1 MKILIILISCLR
13 LIHFVENWTGNAFEW
28 ITDQTL
34 FNGIDYGL
42 ELTQG
47 QVLVISNRFTI
58 SNGTDA
64 AGLTTTP
71 DTLPSNTTGATVSS
85 SPLPTNLTSS
95 ANSQATPTTARTKTL
110 GKSEIVGIV
119 MGVMAICVALSVMG
133 IFALVLKMMK
143 KNGPPPGAD
152 DHEANREMH
161 DDNQPTELNSPTD
174 DTDAYF
180 PKHSS
185 MMPMGKLSAN
195 STSTNVGKLRTGSA
209 SSSNVSG
216 YEIGSPETLVPPRRD
231 LGMIDGMSLDYN
243 HSSTTSAAASL
254 RNETLHNTE
263 EPPSPVEPEENVG
276 RPIRSWMAGDDGFS
290 VGLGHPGN
298 PYQLS
303 QERQSMPNVTNGSTN
318 SFYLQPNGSQGQ
330 RNMNPT
336 LTGLSPQMTGDSSRT
351 LTNPMRWSPTSPPA
365 PSNLRFQMDRE

>member
-1 MKILIILISCLR
+1 
-13 LIHFVENWTGNAFEW
+13 
-28 ITDQTL
+28 
-34 FNGIDYGL
+34 
-42 ELTQG
+42 
-47 QVLVISNRFTI
+47 
-58 SNGTDA
+58 
-64 AGLTTTP
+64 
-71 DTLPSNTTGATVSS
+71 
-85 SPLPTNLTSS
+85 
-95 ANSQATPTTARTKTL
+95 
-110 GKSEIVGIV
+110 
-119 MGVMAICVALSVMG
+119 MG

-330 RNMNPT
+330 RNMKPT